1 MNMNEF
7 YSLVKIEG
15 FPNLH
20 IIPSRQINYL
30 CLPDKDKETYCG
42 LDSLSKSQK
51 KFRNYDDSCRNEN
64 EILELIIKHPKRKE
78 ICGNCVAH
86 FFADK

>member
-1 MNMNEF
+1 MKMNEF
-7 YSLVKIEG
+7 YSLVNIEG

-30 CLPDKDKETYCG
+30 CLPDKDKGTLCG
-42 LDSLSKSQK
+42 LDSLSKSNK
-51 KFRNYDDSCRNEN
+51 IFRNYYDSCCNEDK
-64 EILELIIKHPKRKE
+64 ILELIIKHPNRKE

-86 FFADK
+86 FFADI